1 MWILHSLNSPKTTE
15 IYLLIPLQVLMSST
29 QPVPMSIPAPVPI
42 VNMSM
47 RSSRNFRVSTAAAY
61 SPSLGDDPWL
71 RFM

>member
-1 MWILHSLNSPKTTE
+1 MWILQSLDSPQTTE

-29 QPVPMSIPAPVPI
+29 KPVPMSIPAPVPI

-47 RSSRNFRVSTAAAY
+47 RSSRNFRSAAAY